1 LITERDKSQEAD
13 VDRIESMQVFA
24 KVVAKQSFSGAAREL
39 RLSQAVVSK
48 HVRALE
54 SWLGAQLLNRT
65 TRRLNLT
72 EIGALVYERSE
83 RILDEIDEVQQSTSA
98 LQTAPRGVLHL
109 AAPVSFGITQ
119 LGPALAEY
127 LSRYPEVVVDVTLD
141 DRFVDLVEEGFD
153 LALRVGALKDS
164 SLIARRLAPV
174 RFVLCASPGYVRQ
187 YGEPRQ
193 PDELSDHRCLFYS
206 LRAIPGE
213 WRFVGPEGEVALR
226 ISGRFRSNSGNMLHA
241 AMLAGAGI
249 GLAPTFV
256 VGRDLAEGRLV
267 PLMPNYRPIETELS
281 AIYPPAKNP
290 SAKVRSLIDFLVTRF
305 GPEPPWDGWRR
316 AERTKKSDARKR

>member
-1 LITERDKSQEAD
+1 M
-13 VDRIESMQVFA
+13 DRIESMGVFA

-54 SWLGAQLLNRT
+54 DWLGAQLLNRT
-65 TRRLNLT
+65 TRRLNIT
-72 EIGALVYERSE
+72 EIGELVYERCE

-119 LGPALAEY
+119 LGPALADY
-127 LSRYPEVVVDVTLD
+127 LSRYSEVVVDVTLD
-141 DRFVDLVEEGFD
+141 DRFVDLVQEGFD

-174 RFVLCASPGYVRQ
+174 HFVLCASPGYVKQ
-187 YGEPRQ
+187 YGAPRQ
-193 PDELSDHRCLFYS
+193 PDDLSNHRCLFYS
-206 LRAIPGE
+206 LRSIPGE

-226 ISGRFRSNSGNMLHA
+226 VSGRFRSNSGNMLYA
-241 AMLAGAGI
+241 AMVAGAGI

-256 VGRDLAEGRLV
+256 VGGDLAEGRLV
-267 PLMPNYRPIETELS
+267 ALMPDYRPVDSELS
-281 AIYPPAKNP
+281 AIYPPGKHL
-290 SAKVRSLIDFLVTRF
+290 SAKVRSLIDFLAARF
-305 GPEPPWDGWRR
+305 GPEPPWDEWRKIKPK
-316 AERTKKSDARKR
+316 EKSGVRK